1 MSSQWDE
8 PVHPAGWAVNGD
20 RGAFYDSHEN
30 CIHTLLN
37 PGWWQV
43 DLGRPYP
50 LHSFTV
56 WARDNGLVRRMA
68 DCVITVDG
76 KFCYRFPEDTSD
88 FPLRI
93 DFNCTSGVINGSVV
107 KVYKDSTAED
117 MDFVIN
123 FCEFEAWKC
132 EGGTY
137 GENCGETCGT
147 CYDGAPCHHVTG
159 HCQKCEKSLELPFC
173 RAEPV
178 ISQANVGI
186 VAGAAVGVLIL
197 SILAGVLALYIKKI
211 RQRRRAGEYQPET
224 AVLGADVVCTRHI
237 DYDNHGYSNNGGDK
251 KHVLGEDLH
260 PEIKPNGTAHTTTN
274 GDAFWHGSDSD
285 EGKQSPDPLQ
295 LSSLSSNGDDNEEL
309 DTVMSLLEVDSDTGE
324 GRETAENEAHDGSD
338 VYMTPEAAGLRLDS
352 IPQSLLGKLRG
363 SEKLPFGLQ
372 KEHDCGSKEEN
383 QHSNRFDSIIPY
395 DATRVVLHGDPPS
408 DFSDYINASYIRG
421 YWSWKTYIATQG
433 PMANTVEEF
442 WKMVLQERV
451 TQIVML
457 TNVQEGD
464 KTYGSV
470 QVTTVDVQKRADY
483 FIRTFDISG
492 SGSYSSRQVTQYH
505 YVTWPVHSVPNVTA
519 GVGRTGL
526 FIGLDIAM
534 NHAENES
541 QVDIFHIVERM
552 REDRCN
558 MVQTKAQYR
567 FLHMVALEACISRAT
582 RVPLVGFD
590 TFFPTHIDPAQSNQK
605 IDAEFEML
613 TQTKVLMRKHP
624 HTEALKEENID
635 KNRNHEVLPADR
647 HLVSLT
653 DDIKGR
659 NQYINAVF
667 VKTLFANRGCILTQ
681 LPLPHTLIDIWRLV
695 TGYDVNTIV
704 SLGSEVLGPEKNC
717 CYWPREQKH
726 PMKFGPFAVTLLSK
740 EQLGEHLTSYSIQL
754 KSKGTSKSREV
765 TLLHYSGWS
774 GELPAS
780 TPDVIS
786 LVDMMTSQSMDEEK
800 HPVVVQCM

>member
-1 MSSQWDE
+1 
-8 PVHPAGWAVNGD
+8 
-20 RGAFYDSHEN
+20 
-30 CIHTLLN
+30 
-37 PGWWQV
+37 
-43 DLGRPYP
+43 
-50 LHSFTV
+50 
-56 WARDNGLVRRMA
+56 MA

-76 KFCYRFPEDTSD
+76 KFCYRFPEDTTD

-132 EGGTY
+132 DGGTY

-147 CYDGAPCHHVTG
+147 CYDGH
-159 HCQKCEKSLELPFC
+159 K
-173 RAEPV
+173 
-178 ISQANVGI
+178 N
-186 VAGAAVGVLIL
+186 
-197 SILAGVLALYIKKI
+197 
-211 RQRRRAGEYQPET
+211 
-224 AVLGADVVCTRHI
+224 
-237 DYDNHGYSNNGGDK
+237 
-251 KHVLGEDLH
+251 HVLGEDLH

-274 GDAFWHGSDSD
+274 GDAFWHGSDSE

-338 VYMTPEAAGLRLDS
+338 VFMTPEAGGLRLDS

-363 SEKLPFGLQ
+363 SEVLDAEFG
-372 KEHDCGSKEEN
+372 
-383 QHSNRFDSIIPY
+383 
-395 DATRVVLHGDPPS
+395 
-408 DFSDYINASYIRG
+408 G

-464 KTYGSV
+464 TIKSEEYWPEAGSVQTYGSV

-492 SGSYSSRQVTQYH
+492 SGVSQY
-505 YVTWPVHSVPNVTA
+505 PSA
-519 GVGRTGL
+519 GVGRTGV

-534 NHAENES
+534 DHAENES

-582 RVPLVGFD
+582 RVPVVGFD

-605 IDAEFEML
+605 IDAEFE
-613 TQTKVLMRKHP
+613 
-624 HTEALKEENID
+624 N
-635 KNRNHEVLPADR
+635 
-647 HLVSLT
+647 VS
-653 DDIKGR
+653 
-659 NQYINAVF
+659 Q
-667 VKTLFANRGCILTQ
+667 
-681 LPLPHTLIDIWRLV
+681 
-695 TGYDVNTIV
+695 
-704 SLGSEVLGPEKNC
+704 SEV
-717 CYWPREQKH
+717 
-726 PMKFGPFAVTLLSK
+726 
-740 EQLGEHLTSYSIQL
+740 
-754 KSKGTSKSREV
+754 
-765 TLLHYSGWS
+765 
-774 GELPAS
+774 
-780 TPDVIS
+780 
-786 LVDMMTSQSMDEEK
+786 
-800 HPVVVQCM
+800 

>member
-1 MSSQWDE
+1 
-8 PVHPAGWAVNGD
+8 
-20 RGAFYDSHEN
+20 
-30 CIHTLLN
+30 
-37 PGWWQV
+37 
-43 DLGRPYP
+43 
-50 LHSFTV
+50 
-56 WARDNGLVRRMA
+56 VRRMA

-76 KFCYRFPEDTSD
+76 KFCYRFPEDTTD

-123 FCEFEAWKC
+123 FCEFEAWSCGDAYWGRDCVNVCGQCRYGEPCDKVTGQC
-132 EGGTY
+132 GTCIPGWKHPLCTECDGGTY

-159 HCQKCEKSLELPFC
+159 HCEKCEKSLELPFC

-178 ISQANVGI
+178 ISHANVGI
-186 VAGAAVGVLIL
+186 IAGAAVGVLIL
-197 SILAGVLALYIKKI
+197 SILAGVLALYIRKI

-237 DYDNHGYSNNGGDK
+237 DYDNQGYSNNGGHK
-251 KHVLGEDLH
+251 NHVLGEDLH

-274 GDAFWHGSDSD
+274 GDAFWHGSDSE

-338 VYMTPEAAGLRLDS
+338 VFMTPEAGGLRLDS

-363 SEKLPFGLQ
+363 SEVLDAEFGKLPFGLQ

-464 KTYGSV
+464 TTYGSV

-519 GVGRTGL
+519 GVGRTGV

-534 NHAENES
+534 DHAENES

-582 RVPLVGFD
+582 RVPVVGFD

-605 IDAEFEML
+605 IDAEFEM
-613 TQTKVLMRKHP
+613 VFSG
-624 HTEALKEENID
+624 
-635 KNRNHEVLPADR
+635 PAA
-647 HLVSLT
+647 
-653 DDIKGR
+653 KGH
-659 NQYINAVF
+659 
-667 VKTLFANRGCILTQ
+667 VKQ
-681 LPLPHTLIDIWRLV
+681 VPLPLEGR
-695 TGYDVNTIV
+695 IV
-704 SLGSEVLGPEKNC
+704 CKYNAAAKPSERTTSNATRVEKESNI
-717 CYWPREQKH
+717 P
-726 PMKFGPFAVTLLSK
+726 V
-740 EQLGEHLTSYSIQL
+740 
-754 KSKGTSKSREV
+754 
-765 TLLHYSGWS
+765 
-774 GELPAS
+774 
-780 TPDVIS
+780 VIS
-786 LVDMMTSQSMDEEK
+786 AAVMSSDVGCYNRL
-800 HPVVVQCM
+800 